1 MAQLKDTT
9 ITGDALIQG
18 DMKVNGEINQKTINN
33 DANSKIIEFCK
44 RLDLSAV
51 NNEVQITLPDGYVC
65 NPTALGSGAC
75 VGSDTYDEKPELWT
89 TDASVEFS
97 TINAQVGATY
107 TNSRTISH
115 GDATTHLLVPF
126 CKTYIKAKVTTA
138 AVGTNTYA
146 TLFGTIY
153 CKKL

>member
-9 ITGDALIQG
+9 ITGDLS
-18 DMKVNGEINQKTINN
+18 VYGEINKKTIDIDSNC
-33 DANSKIIEFCK
+33 KIIEFCK

-65 NPTALGSGAC
+65 NPVAIGGGVC
-75 VGSDTYDEKPELWT
+75 VGIDTYDDKTDAWT
-89 TDASVEFS
+89 TDAWVEFS
-97 TINAQVGATY
+97 TINAQDGSTS

-115 GDATTHLLVPF
+115 GSLLYAGLMPF

-138 AVGTNTYA
+138 AVGTNPYV

>member
-9 ITGDALIQG
+9 ITGDLTVSG
-18 DMKVNGEINQKTINN
+18 KINQKTIDIDSNC
-33 DANSKIIEFCK
+33 KIIEFCK

-65 NPTALGSGAC
+65 NPTALGSVAA
-75 VGSDTYDEKPELWT
+75 VGSNTVDDKTDAWT

-97 TINAQVGATY
+97 TINAQSGATY
-107 TNSRTISH
+107 ANPRIIAHGSTTTN
-115 GDATTHLLVPF
+115 LLIPF

-138 AVGTNTYA
+138 AVGTN
-146 TLFGTIY
+146 L
-153 CKKL
+153 LS

>member
-18 DMKVNGEINQKTINN
+18 DMKVNGEINQKTIDN
-33 DANSKIIEFCK
+33 DANIKIIEFCK
-44 RLDLSAV
+44 ILDLSAV

-75 VGSDTYDEKPELWT
+75 VGLYTYDDQTSTWT
-89 TDASVEFS
+89 TDATVEVS
-97 TINAQVGATY
+97 TINAQDGATY
-107 TNSRTISH
+107 TSSGTIAHSNMSILS
-115 GDATTHLLVPF
+115 LLPF
-126 CKTYIKAKVTTA
+126 CKTYIKVKVTTA
-138 AVGTNTYA
+138 AVGTNTYMM
-146 TLFGTIY
+146 LYGTIY

>member
-9 ITGDALIQG
+9 ITGDLL
-18 DMKVNGEINQKTINN
+18 VNGKINQKTSDIDSNC
-33 DANSKIIEFCK
+33 KIIKFCK

-65 NPTALGSGAC
+65 NPTALGSFAC
-75 VGSDTYDEKPELWT
+75 IYYYTYDDKTDAWT
-89 TDASVEFS
+89 TDASVEIS
-97 TINAQVGATY
+97 TIRADSGATV
-107 TNSRTISH
+107 TNPGTIAHANMS
-115 GDATTHLLVPF
+115 GFGLVPF

-153 CKKL
+153 CRKL

>member
-9 ITGDALIQG
+9 ITGDLQ
-18 DMKVNGEINQKTINN
+18 VNGEINQKTIDN

-51 NNEVQITLPDGYVC
+51 NNEVQIDLPSGYVC
-65 NPTALGSGAC
+65 NPTAIGGAAC
-75 VGSDTYDEKPELWT
+75 VGVDTYDDQTSAWT
-89 TDASVEFS
+89 TDATVELS
-97 TINAQVGATY
+97 TIEAKGETTVANSNA
-107 TNSRTISH
+107 ISH
-115 GDATTHLLVPF
+115 AMVTAKGLVPF

-138 AVGTNTYA
+138 AVGTNTYIMM
-146 TLFGTIY
+146 FGTIY

>member
-9 ITGDALIQG
+9 VTGDLSVSG
-18 DMKVNGEINQKTINN
+18 KINQKTIDIDSNC
-33 DANSKIIEFCK
+33 KIIEFCK

-65 NPTALGSGAC
+65 NPTAFGSSAA
-75 VGSDTYDEKPELWT
+75 VGIDTYDDKSGAWT
-89 TDASVEFS
+89 TNASVEFS
-97 TINAQVGATY
+97 AIEAKGGSTY
-107 TNSRTISH
+107 TNSITISH
-115 GDATTHLLVPF
+115 GNVSSMGLIPF

-138 AVGTNTYA
+138 AVGTNTYV

>member
-9 ITGDALIQG
+9 ITGDLSVSG
-18 DMKVNGEINQKTINN
+18 KINQKTIDIDSNC
-33 DANSKIIEFCK
+33 KIIEFCK

-51 NNEVQITLPDGYVC
+51 NNEVQITLPDGYMC
-65 NPTALGSGAC
+65 NPTAING
-75 VGSDTYDEKPELWT
+75 VDTYDDKTDAWT
-89 TDASVEFS
+89 TDATVEFS
-97 TINAQVGATY
+97 TINAQGGSTY
-107 TNSRTISH
+107 ANSRLISH
-115 GDATTHLLVPF
+115 VSVSIMGLIPF

-138 AVGTNTYA
+138 AVGTNPYV

>member
-18 DMKVNGEINQKTINN
+18 DMKVNGEINQKTIDN
-33 DANSKIIEFCK
+33 DANIKIIEFCK
-44 RLDLSAV
+44 ILDLSAV

-65 NPTALGSGAC
+65 NPTALGSSAC
-75 VGSDTYDEKPELWT
+75 VGYYTYDDQTGAWT
-89 TDASVEFS
+89 TDATVEVS
-97 TINAQVGATY
+97 TINAQVDATY
-107 TNSRTISH
+107 TDSRTIAHANVSTL
-115 GDATTHLLVPF
+115 GLLPF

-138 AVGTNTYA
+138 AVGTNTYMM
-146 TLFGTIY
+146 LFGTIY

>member
-9 ITGDALIQG
+9 VTGDLSVSG
-18 DMKVNGEINQKTINN
+18 KINQKTIDIDSNC
-33 DANSKIIEFCK
+33 KIIEFCK

-65 NPTALGSGAC
+65 NPTAIGSVAC
-75 VGSDTYDEKPELWT
+75 VGIDTYDDKTDAWT
-89 TDASVEFS
+89 TDATVEFS
-97 TINAQVGATY
+97 TINARGGSTY
-107 TNSRTISH
+107 TDSITISH
-115 GDATTHLLVPF
+115 ESGVLTPTVLVPF

-138 AVGTNTYA
+138 AVGTNPYV

>member
-9 ITGDALIQG
+9 VTGDLS
-18 DMKVNGEINQKTINN
+18 VNGKINQKTIDIDSNC
-33 DANSKIIEFCK
+33 KIIEFCK

-65 NPTALGSGAC
+65 HPTALVSGAT
-75 VGSDTYDEKPELWT
+75 VGFNTYDDKTDAWT
-89 TDASVEFS
+89 TDATVEFS
-97 TINAQVGATY
+97 TIRADSGATF
-107 TNSRTISH
+107 TNSQIISH
-115 GDATTHLLVPF
+115 ADMSSPGLIPF

-146 TLFGTIY
+146 VLFGTIY
-153 CKKL
+153 CRKL

>member
-9 ITGDALIQG
+9 ITGNLSVSG
-18 DMKVNGEINQKTINN
+18 KINQKTIDIDSNC
-33 DANSKIIEFCK
+33 KIIEFCK

-65 NPTALGSGAC
+65 NPTALGSGAA
-75 VGSDTYDEKPELWT
+75 VGFYTHDDKTGAWT
-89 TDASVEFS
+89 TDASVEIS
-97 TINAQVGATY
+97 TIRADSGATY
-107 TNSRTISH
+107 TTSGTISH
-115 GDATTHLLVPF
+115 ANMASFGLIPS

-153 CKKL
+153 CRKL

>member
-9 ITGDALIQG
+9 ITGNLSVSG
-18 DMKVNGEINQKTINN
+18 KINQKTIDIDSNC
-33 DANSKIIEFCK
+33 KIIEFCK

-65 NPTALGSGAC
+65 HPTALGSGVC
-75 VGSDTYDEKPELWT
+75 IGVDTYDNLTAPWGTNAKIT
-89 TDASVEFS
+89 MN
-97 TINAQVGATY
+97 TINAQNDTTY
-107 TNSRTISH
+107 SDTDKEVSH
-115 GDATTHLLVPF
+115 GSFGLIPLMPF

>member
-18 DMKVNGEINQKTINN
+18 DMKVNGEINQKTIDN

-65 NPTALGSGAC
+65 NPTALGSYAC
-75 VGSDTYDEKPELWT
+75 VVFSTYDDQTSAWT
-89 TDASVEFS
+89 TDATVEVS
-97 TINAQVGATY
+97 TIDAQVGATY
-107 TNSRTISH
+107 TNSRTIAHADMS
-115 GDATTHLLVPF
+115 GLGLRPF

-138 AVGTNTYA
+138 AVGTKTYA
-146 TLFGTIY
+146 MLFGTIY

>member
-1 MAQLKDTT
+1 MAQLKDTV

-18 DMKVNGEINQKTINN
+18 DIQVNGEINHKTIDIDSNC
-33 DANSKIIEFCK
+33 KIIEFCK

-65 NPTALGSGAC
+65 NPTAPTSAQVGIDTCDGKTGA
-75 VGSDTYDEKPELWT
+75 WT
-89 TDASVEFS
+89 TDATVEFS
-97 TINAQVGATY
+97 TIHAQGGSTY

-115 GDATTHLLVPF
+115 GSLANMGLIPF

-138 AVGTNTYA
+138 AVGTNPYV

>member
-9 ITGDALIQG
+9 ITGDLSVSG
-18 DMKVNGEINQKTINN
+18 KINQKTIDIDSNC
-33 DANSKIIEFCK
+33 KIIEFCK

-65 NPTALGSGAC
+65 NPTAQDGFAC
-75 VGSDTYDEKPELWT
+75 VGIDTYDDKTGAWT
-89 TDASVEFS
+89 TDASVELS
-97 TINAQVGATY
+97 TINAQGGSTY
-107 TNSRTISH
+107 TNSITISH
-115 GDATTHLLVPF
+115 GSVLTRGLIPF

-138 AVGTNTYA
+138 AVGTNTYVM
-146 TLFGTIY
+146 LFGTIY

>member
-18 DMKVNGEINQKTINN
+18 DMKVNGEINQKTIDN

-65 NPTALGSGAC
+65 NPTALGSYAC
-75 VGSDTYDEKPELWT
+75 VGYYTYDDQTGAWT
-89 TDASVEFS
+89 TDATVEVS

-107 TNSRTISH
+107 TQSNITSH
-115 GDATTHLLVPF
+115 GNMTTIGLLPF
-126 CKTYIKAKVTTA
+126 CKTYIKVKVTTA
-138 AVGTNTYA
+138 AVGTNTYMM
-146 TLFGTIY
+146 LFGTIY

>member
-1 MAQLKDTT
+1 MAQVNDLQC
-9 ITGDALIQG
+9 IGDALIQG
-18 DMKVNGEINQKTINN
+18 DMKVNGEINQKTIDN

-65 NPTALGSGAC
+65 NPTAIGNVSC
-75 VGSDTYDEKPELWT
+75 VGSYTYDDKTELWT

-97 TINAQVGATY
+97 TIRADSGTTF
-107 TNSRTISH
+107 TNSQIISH
-115 GDATTHLLVPF
+115 WNSSTFGLVPF

-138 AVGTNTYA
+138 AVGTNTYMM
-146 TLFGTIY
+146 LFGTIY

>member
-1 MAQLKDTT
+1 MQAND
-9 ITGDALIQG
+9 INCVGDALIQG
-18 DMKVNGEINQKTINN
+18 DMKVNGEINQKTIDI
-33 DANSKIIEFCK
+33 DANCKIIEFCK

-65 NPTALGSGAC
+65 NPTSPGSMAC
-75 VGSDTYDEKPELWT
+75 VGFYTYDDQTSAWT

-97 TINAQVGATY
+97 TIRADSGATFA
-107 TNSRTISH
+107 TSQIISH
-115 GDATTHLLVPF
+115 WQSLTFGLVPF

-146 TLFGTIY
+146 MLYGTIY

>member
-18 DMKVNGEINQKTINN
+18 DMKVNGEINQKTIDN

-89 TDASVEFS
+89 TDATVEVS
-97 TINAQVGATY
+97 TIGAQVGNTY
-107 TNSRTISH
+107 TISRTIAH
-115 GDATTHLLVPF
+115 GNMTTHGLVPF

-138 AVGTNTYA
+138 AVGTNTYMM
-146 TLFGTIY
+146 LFGTIY

>member
-1 MAQLKDTT
+1 MQAND
-9 ITGDALIQG
+9 INCVGDALIQG
-18 DMKVNGEINQKTINN
+18 DMKVNGEINQKTIDN

-65 NPTALGSGAC
+65 NPTALDGVAC

-89 TDASVEFS
+89 TDATVEFS
-97 TINAQVGATY
+97 TIDAQVGATY
-107 TNSRTISH
+107 TQSQIISH
-115 GDATTHLLVPF
+115 ANMSILGILPF
-126 CKTYIKAKVTTA
+126 CKTYIKVKVTTA

>member
-18 DMKVNGEINQKTINN
+18 DIQVNGEINQKTIDIDSNC
-33 DANSKIIEFCK
+33 KIIEFCK

-51 NNEVQITLPDGYVC
+51 NNEVQITLPDGYMC
-65 NPTALGSGAC
+65 NPTVRGSYAC
-75 VGSDTYDEKPELWT
+75 VGIDTYDDKTDAWT

-97 TINAQVGATY
+97 TINAQSGATR
-107 TNSRTISH
+107 TNPITIPH
-115 GDATTHLLVPF
+115 GNVIDAGLTPF

-138 AVGTNTYA
+138 AVGTNPYV

>member
-1 MAQLKDTT
+1 MAQLKDTI
-9 ITGDALIQG
+9 ITGDLEVSG
-18 DMKVNGEINQKTINN
+18 NINQKTIDIDSNC
-33 DANSKIIEFCK
+33 KIIEFCK

-51 NNEVQITLPDGYVC
+51 NNEVQIDLPDGYVC
-65 NPTALGSGAC
+65 NPTAINDVAR
-75 VGSDTYDEKPELWT
+75 VGIDTYDDKTDAWT

-97 TINAQVGATY
+97 TINAKGGSTH
-107 TNSRTISH
+107 TNSIIIPH
-115 GDATTHLLVPF
+115 GSVSIMGLIPF

-138 AVGTNTYA
+138 AVGTNPYA